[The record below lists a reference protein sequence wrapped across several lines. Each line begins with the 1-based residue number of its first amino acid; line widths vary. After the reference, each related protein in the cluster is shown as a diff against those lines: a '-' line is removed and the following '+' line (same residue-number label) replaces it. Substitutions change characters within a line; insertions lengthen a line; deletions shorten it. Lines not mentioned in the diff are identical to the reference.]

1 MKTRSMIHNLRL
13 VSRTKYGPTGQ
24 VLVDR
29 GYAYIAPME
38 DVGVTMVDVRRA
50 EQPQVVA
57 QVPLPAGVH
66 TKKVQVAGDVMVIAH
81 ERQPRFDGRPAPG
94 GIAMYDISLPGK
106 PRPLGFFAP
115 KAAACTASGSWTA
128 DMLIYRRRRRDSPT
142 SSIPTG
148 VPRIIDL
155 SQPNKPEE
163 VGRWWIPGLWTA
175 GGEQPNW
182 PDGMN
187 VRVHGTP
194 FVVGDRCY
202 LGCVDWG
209 WAILDMTDLR
219 APGLI
224 TRHTFHPPFGD
235 MLHTAL
241 PFPSRKL
248 VICTQEAIYKHA
260 DPRDGE
266 KFMWIVDV
274 REERN
279 PISVAAFRVRPDG
292 LAHPDYRFGP
302 HNIHEN
308 RPGSL
313 QREDRVYLTYF
324 AGGLRIVD
332 IKDPMAPQEIA
343 WYVPEVS
350 RPAPQSNDVY
360 VDSDGLIYLVDRFE
374 GVLDILEHDGI

>member
-1 MKTRSMIHNLRL
+1 MIHNLRL
-13 VSRTKYGPTGQ
+13 VSRTKYGPTGAGQ

-38 DVGVTMVDVRRA
+38 DVGVTIVDVRRA

-94 GIAMYDISLPGK
+94 GIAMYDISLPAE
-106 PRPLGFFAP
+106 PRPLGFFVTEGRGVHRFWFVDGRYAHLS
-115 KAAACTASGSWTA
+115 ATAEGFSDKLYS
-128 DMLIYRRRRRDSPT
+128 DQIY
-142 SSIPTG
+142 
-148 VPRIIDL
+148 RIIDL
-155 SQPNKPEE
+155 AQPNKPEE

-187 VRVHGTP
+187 VRVHGAP

-209 WAILDMTDLR
+209 WAILDMADMR
-219 APGLI
+219 RPGLI

-266 KFMWIVDV
+266 KFMWIVDI

-279 PISVAAFRVRPDG
+279 PIPVAAFRVRPDG

-332 IKDPMAPQEIA
+332 IKDPMTPQEIA